1 MMENREADA
10 SDSRLE
16 QAKEEQFER
25 TGRGDEEDEEEQR
38 KQKKKTP
45 QGSTHEKRQGGAGG
59 AIRREARPATRHPRS
74 HF

>member
-16 QAKEEQFER
+16 QAKEEQFEH

-38 KQKKKTP
+38 KQKKN
-45 QGSTHEKRQGGAGG
+45 
-59 AIRREARPATRHPRS
+59 ATRKHT
-74 HF
+74 